1 MKGFRVAR
9 HGGPEAL
16 EWGEW
21 ADPVPGPGEVTVRV
35 RACALNHL
43 DLWLRNGVPGHR
55 FPLPLVPGSEV
66 AGDVAATGAGV
77 TDLAEA
83 TPCLVASGVSCG
95 VCARCLAGLDHLCP
109 RYGLL
114 GEHRDGGYAEYVTV
128 PRRNILPIPPG
139 LSYVEAA
146 AIPLGFLT
154 AWHMLTARA
163 GLKAHED
170 ILLHAAGSGVTSAG
184 IQIARLLGARR
195 ILVTAG
201 SEAKLARARGLGATH
216 GILYN
221 QGDFVRA
228 AREATQGEGV
238 DVVFDHVGGE
248 TFERSLKLLKRG
260 GRIVLC
266 GATCRARRPDQ
277 PAGALLQA
285 ALGARLDDGQPGRAR
300 EPPALLRVGRPAAG
314 RRPYL
319 PARRGAGGAGVP
331 RPARRLRQA
340 RAHRRH
346 GRQGRTASAPCA
358 GGPTV
363 TSHEFVA
370 GLVAEMQTVFA
381 RLGAREALEAESR
394 GQVEIVPLLKAALR
408 SEVEAAEL
416 GGFCLPTTPELDA
429 KSAFAQQCGDE
440 MKHYRLI
447 VARLAELGVDV
458 SQEDPL
464 AEGYSPLYHYV
475 KGLKSTVERI
485 AAGPFA
491 REAIAR
497 VRNEQFIELCE
508 QLGDNGTARLYR
520 DVIQPEEIHHHELG
534 RKVLERLCTTPE
546 LQRLAAQAARN
557 TLAIADE
564 LSTLAERSTG
574 MHSIPVS

>member
-9 HGGPEAL
+9 HGGPDAL
-16 EWGEW
+16 EWSDW
-21 ADPVPGPGEVTVRV
+21 PDPSPRAGEVTVRV

-66 AGDVAATGAGV
+66 AGDVAAVGDGV
-77 TDLAEA
+77 LDLTES
-83 TPCLVASGVSCG
+83 TPCLIASGVSCG
-95 VCARCLAGLDHLCP
+95 LCVRCLSALDHLCP
-109 RYGLL
+109 HYGLL

-163 GLKAHED
+163 ELKAHED

-201 SEAKLARARGLGATH
+201 SEAKLARARELGATH

-266 GATCRARRPDQ
+266 GATSGPEAKINLRALFFKQLSVLGSTMGSLAELMNLLPYFES
-277 PAGALLQA
+277 GALRPVVDRTFPLA
-285 ALGARLDDGQPGRAR
+285 EA
-300 EPPALLRVGRPAAG
+300 PAAQEF
-314 RRPYL
+314 L
-319 PARRGAGGAGVP
+319 AQRGAFGKLV
-331 RPARRLRQA
+331 L
-340 RAHRRH
+340 
-346 GRQGRTASAPCA
+346 
-358 GGPTV
+358 TV
-363 TSHEFVA
+363 GT
-370 GLVAEMQTVFA
+370 
-381 RLGAREALEAESR
+381 GAREIPHPKE
-394 GQVEIVPLLKAALR
+394 VR
-408 SEVEAAEL
+408 S
-416 GGFCLPTTPELDA
+416 
-429 KSAFAQQCGDE
+429 
-440 MKHYRLI
+440 
-447 VARLAELGVDV
+447 
-458 SQEDPL
+458 
-464 AEGYSPLYHYV
+464 
-475 KGLKSTVERI
+475 
-485 AAGPFA
+485 
-491 REAIAR
+491 
-497 VRNEQFIELCE
+497 
-508 QLGDNGTARLYR
+508 
-520 DVIQPEEIHHHELG
+520 
-534 RKVLERLCTTPE
+534 
-546 LQRLAAQAARN
+546 
-557 TLAIADE
+557 
-564 LSTLAERSTG
+564 
-574 MHSIPVS
+574 